1 MQLGLNISLLLV
13 VFVYLDTVRFFLSVF
28 FVDCVDNNNN
38 NNNSLMIII
47 IIIYY
52 TTNRAIK

>member
-38 NNNSLMIII
+38 NNSLMIII